1 MSGPFVHLLT
11 LGWCGCGSPLCW
23 EQPPFP
29 SMFACGEPCCHR
41 HCAATRATIRE
52 APDLAQ
58 DVCPLGRVGDVE
70 EESHPAEKGLRKGRG
85 AVS

>member
-58 DVCPLGRVGDVE
+58 DVPLVERVTWKKRATLQKRGSGRDVE
-70 EESHPAEKGLRKGRG
+70 P
-85 AVS
+85 